1 MELQARS
8 SNCFLWHVQKR
19 AVHVVLRCD
28 PVLYLM
34 ALHGRF
40 QIGLYWLHNLGIWTW
55 LGVLFY
61 CTEGLDWV
69 EEGVCSP
76 FVIGVNRSQS
86 ARFLFD
92 ICAYVYIDI
101 FGKFLICIYIY
112 IKTQNYLALYSTH
125 IAYIEIYSLNYS
137 ILYSVQ
143 YMEYNTET
151 CVNNSAVTDVLTVL
165 FRCMTPCRPVY
176 F

>member
-76 FVIGVNRSQS
+76 FVIGVNRITVCEIFIWYMCLCLYWHIWQI
-86 ARFLFD
+86 FD
-92 ICAYVYIDI
+92 
-101 FGKFLICIYIY
+101 IYIY
-112 IKTQNYLALYSTH
+112 KDTELFGFIFYPHSIHWNLFIKLF
-125 IAYIEIYSLNYS
+125 YS
-137 ILYSVQ
+137 IF
-143 YMEYNTET
+143 
-151 CVNNSAVTDVLTVL
+151 CTVHGI
-165 FRCMTPCRPVY
+165 
-176 F
+176 